1 MHILEDC
8 LNSLDNLSK
17 PKSWKNCIPRIE
29 KEHQHFKKLLKRPDI
44 SLYGANT
51 LTGHRDN
58 KKVEMSK
65 LISAQEDILYT
76 HAIGQPPFFSEY
88 TSRCITYAKMFSWT
102 AGYSGISPVLFN
114 LISDLSIDSNFSPR
128 IPIYCSYSCGDVIPA
143 AHWANEVLNTL
154 KTNYGYS
161 IQPGDAMMLING
173 SFVQVG
179 IALSLLKKIKKTW
192 ALFVATSSIVYNSTK
207 ANTLNLYFYPDNNNV
222 WAKETID
229 YIKTFA
235 GKQDNQAAIQDPVSL
250 RAIPQIVDFF
260 CNSIEEFIQELA
272 FALSSPSSNPLY
284 DTKVNYPIS
293 QASFLLPRLT
303 TKVEAVIESI
313 LFAMWSMVNRVN
325 HWLSGKIEGI
335 PIDASN
341 NYSQLGLIQYPKL
354 MMSLLEN
361 ARLKYGKRI
370 FSTGSQTS
378 YGIEDLWTNGL
389 SALIQF
395 DELLDE
401 MFNFCTIEIFIN
413 KYINNNFT
421 LELKKD
427 KDLFTN
433 CNNCNDLQQ
442 TKKNINKF
450 IENGRLAQIE
460 KMFPLN
466 FS

>member
-1 MHILEDC
+1 MYILENC
-8 LNSLDNLSK
+8 LNNIDNLAK
-17 PKSWKNCIPRIE
+17 PKNWNSSIPRIK
-29 KEHQHFKKLLKRPDI
+29 KEHQHFKKLLREPDI

-51 LTGHRDN
+51 LTGHKDS
-58 KKVEMSK
+58 KKLEPHQLASV
-65 LISAQEDILYT
+65 QEDILYT

-179 IALSLLKKIKKTW
+179 FALSLLKKIKKTW
-192 ALFVATSSIVYNSTK
+192 SLFVATSGIVYGSTK
-207 ANTLNLYFYPDNNNV
+207 ANISNFYFYPDNNNI

-229 YIKTFA
+229 YIKSFVCKRN
-235 GKQDNQAAIQDPVSL
+235 KQPTIQDPVSL
-250 RAIPQIVDFF
+250 RAMPQIIDFF
-260 CNSIEEFIQELA
+260 CNSIDEFIKELGSV
-272 FALSSPSSNPLY
+272 LLRPSSNPLY
-284 DTKVNYPIS
+284 DTEINYPIS
-293 QASFLLPRLT
+293 QASFLAPKLT
-303 TKVEAVIESI
+303 IKAEAVIESI

-325 HWLSGKIEGI
+325 HWLSGKIDGI
-335 PIDASN
+335 PTDASN
-341 NYSQLGLIQYPKL
+341 NCSSLGLIQYPKL

-361 ARLKYGKRI
+361 ARMKYGKRV
-370 FSTGSQTS
+370 FSSGSQTS
-378 YGIEDLWTNGL
+378 YGIEDLWTNCL
-389 SALIQF
+389 SLLVQI

-413 KYINNNFT
+413 KYISSKFT
-421 LELKKD
+421 LESKVSKD
-427 KDLFTN
+427 FFDN
-433 CNNCNDLQQ
+433 CNNCDNLQEI
-442 TKKNINKF
+442 KKYIHDF
-450 IENGRLAQIE
+450 IENGGLIQISN
-460 KMFPLN
+460 MFPIKI
-466 FS
+466 